1 MGKAFYL
8 NDTHERRTSH
18 LRAYVIKRILSM
30 IPVLLIVAIFVF
42 FLIHLIPGN
51 PAAVMLG
58 PDATPKEIESLRIE
72 LGLDLPI
79 YQQFYEWFV
88 NVIKGDLGNSLYMK
102 MPVLQA
108 FVEHIGPTLSLA
120 ILAQGFSILIAIP
133 IGIVAAK
140 RKGTI
145 VDRTFMIIAMLG
157 MSIPSFLLALLLM
170 IVFGVKLNWLPVAG
184 YGSLSAGLWEYVKYL
199 ILPAISLGAIQAAVI
214 SRMTRSSMI
223 DILSMNYI
231 KTAKAKGVKQ
241 KYVIY
246 KHAFKNALIPI
257 LTILGETFGSL
268 VTGAVVTETVFNL
281 PGLGQLIVNAVI
293 RRDYAVIQGA
303 ILLIAVIYLLL
314 NLIIDLLY
322 GVVDPRVRLN
332 RK

>member
-1 MGKAFYL
+1 M
-8 NDTHERRTSH
+8 
-18 LRAYVIKRILSM
+18 KRILSM
-30 IPVLLIVAIFVF
+30 IPVLLLVAIFVF
-42 FLIHLIPGN
+42 FLIHLIPGD
-51 PAAVMLG
+51 PAAVILG
-58 PDATPKEIESLRIE
+58 PDATPAEVENLRIE

-79 YQQFYEWFV
+79 IQQFVDWFAG
-88 NVIKGDLGNSLYMK
+88 VIQGDLGNSLYMN

-108 FVEHIGPTLSLA
+108 FVESVGPTLSLA

-133 IGIVAAK
+133 IGVIAA
-140 RKGTI
+140 RRRGTT
-145 VDRTFMIIAMLG
+145 VDRTFMFIAMLG
-157 MSIPSFLLALLLM
+157 MSIPSFLLALILM
-170 IVFGVKLNWLPVAG
+170 IIFGVQLGWLPVAG
-184 YGSLSAGLWEYVKYL
+184 YASLSAGLWEHLKHL

-241 KYVIY
+241 KVVVY
-246 KHAFKNALIPI
+246 KHAFRNALIPI

-268 VTGAVVTETVFNL
+268 ITGAVVTETVFNL
-281 PGLGQLIVNAVI
+281 PGIGQLIVNAVT

-303 ILLIAVIYLLL
+303 ILLIAVMYLVL

-322 GVVDPRVRLN
+322 GFVDPRVRLN